1 MSRLQ
6 SVLCGAQRVPTI
18 LINCPSQSLSEINL
32 DGYTVMDCE
41 PLHDLKGHLINLLPE
56 IPHVLAGENKRIVTE
71 LLQTLLLANKQ
82 NGYSG
87 SDLRIC
93 LIELDCLVQSFDV
106 REDVKLLL
114 KTAVQI
120 SKTLY
125 SSDDK
130 RSPKTILQL
139 YNCTWLHHEL

>member
-1 MSRLQ
+1 M
-6 SVLCGAQRVPTI
+6 SVLAQTSVAH
-18 LINCPSQSLSEINL
+18 LIWCVRHTLFFTVQSLSEINL

-93 LIELDCLVQSFDV
+93 LIELDCLVQ
-106 REDVKLLL
+106 
-114 KTAVQI
+114 
-120 SKTLY
+120 
-125 SSDDK
+125 
-130 RSPKTILQL
+130 
-139 YNCTWLHHEL
+139 C